1 MFSLNED
8 DMTTL
13 NTKQTPKK
21 NMKMLLDQSAP
32 PAPYQRVTNVDTDTM
47 ITDATVKAFKRAPS
61 VEMST
66 WYKGILISNLATE
79 QDTGGA
85 FEFVVTKM
93 REGTEPPPHVHEREH
108 EMFYVLEGMI
118 DVYVGDK
125 CFRAAA
131 GECVFLPK
139 RKAHAFK
146 IHSSEV
152 HLLVFMTPGGFMNAS
167 ATMAIPA
174 QSLVIPPDDEITYA
188 TVDLY
193 ETIRAFEKCGVR
205 FLAPEEIALELP
217 AFPLCQSH

>member
-1 MFSLNED
+1 MQPSRRSSEHLQLRCRPG
-8 DMTTL
+8 T
-13 NTKQTPKK
+13 
-21 NMKMLLDQSAP
+21 
-32 PAPYQRVTNVDTDTM
+32 
-47 ITDATVKAFKRAPS
+47 KAFS
-61 VEMST
+61 YQT
-66 WYKGILISNLATE
+66 WQPE

-93 REGTEPPPHVHEREH
+93 REGTEPPLHVHEREH
-108 EMFYVLEGMI
+108 EMFYVLEGII

-125 CFRAAA
+125 CFRATA

-146 IHSSEV
+146 ILSSEV
-152 HLLVFMTPGGFMNAS
+152 HMLVLMTPGGFMNAS

-174 QSLVIPPDDEITYA
+174 QNLVIPPDDGITYA

-193 ETIRAFEKCGVR
+193 ETIRVFEKYGVR

-217 AFPLCQSH
+217 AFPLCPSH